1 VLSTYGGK
9 LTENIVQA
17 ISRDCLANA
26 MVKLDAA
33 GFEIVMHVHDEVV
46 AEVEGDHLEEMLELM
61 REPIPWAPGLPL
73 EAAGFTT
80 DFYMKD

>member
-1 VLSTYGGK
+1 MIVH
-9 LTENIVQA
+9 NCVQA

-26 MVKLDAA
+26 MMKLHAA
-33 GFEIVMHVHDEVV
+33 GFDIVMHVHDEVV
-46 AEVEGDHLEEMLELM
+46 AEVEGDRLEEMLELM

-73 EAAGFTT
+73 DAAGFVA